1 MATATSDR
9 TTRDPGQPGVR
20 LRRYLDLC
28 QAVRPGRGAGRS
40 SVAGWFWMR
49 GAFVGRERAPDPP
62 LHDRASTTSTGGG
75 EPVVRRVILGYSPQR
90 TEAVGWSLALA
101 ATDPVER
108 EVLR

>member
-28 QAVRPGRGAGRS
+28 QAVRPGRGAGRG

-49 GAFVGRERAPDPP
+49 GAFVGRERASNPP
-62 LHDRASTTSTGGG
+62 LHDRASTTSTGRG
-75 EPVVRRVILGYSPQR
+75 
-90 TEAVGWSLALA
+90 
-101 ATDPVER
+101 
-108 EVLR
+108 